1 MAHIWS
7 TKCEEKRDFKLT
19 VIVLTT
25 DRPHSLA
32 RLLKSIANTDFVS
45 DDDYFDIEIHV
56 DYPKTVGLHYQE
68 CVNQARNFTMPDG
81 RKGKVIPRIFEKNH
95 GLRQA
100 WYGAWYP
107 KPDDEYCIII
117 EDDLEVSPFWYTWLK
132 KAWLNYGNRTD
143 IAGIALQRQFL
154 MFKKPERSDM
164 EIINNHEPFLYK
176 LVGTWAFSPHPKN
189 WRLFLDWVNSIE
201 DLENGFDPYVP
212 GLVTSDWLHMHKSMG
227 KFSST
232 WEQHHVYWCE
242 HHDQYT
248 MYINLP
254 GRYVLASNWREAG
267 VHNRVSFNSK
277 DYPTLDYCAI
287 QLQEFPKELKKFGW
301 DALEETDDHHW
312 RDP

>member
-1 MAHIWS
+1 
-7 TKCEEKRDFKLT
+7 
-19 VIVLTT
+19 
-25 DRPHSLA
+25 
-32 RLLKSIANTDFVS
+32 
-45 DDDYFDIEIHV
+45 
-56 DYPKTVGLHYQE
+56 
-68 CVNQARNFTMPDG
+68 MPDG

-143 IAGIALQRQFL
+143 VAGIALQRQFL

-201 DLENGFDPYVP
+201 DFYEYDPYVP

-227 KFSST
+227 KFHMT
-232 WEQHHVYWCE
+232 WV
-242 HHDQYT
+242 
-248 MYINLP
+248 IRSLII
-254 GRYVLASNWREAG
+254 RYKK
-267 VHNRVSFNSK
+267 K
-277 DYPTLDYCAI
+277 D
-287 QLQEFPKELKKFGW
+287 
-301 DALEETDDHHW
+301 
-312 RDP
+312 